1 MKILIIEDDRLLQD
15 GLRLALQ
22 QEGYASDS
30 SDSLRMAE
38 NLMESTAYSL
48 AILDLGLPDGDGMS
62 LLNQWRKK
70 GNDVPVL
77 ILTARDAIDERV
89 RGLNLGAD
97 DYLVKPFALS
107 ELLARVRAIIRRHQ
121 GKSNNQLWV
130 DNISLD
136 LTTHEVTVD
145 GKTIELTPKE
155 FAILSRLMLRAGHRI
170 HREVLHQDLY
180 NWEDDPSS
188 NSLEVHI
195 HNLRVKIGKHRIRT
209 LRGFGYLLTKTA
221 GTGTS

>member
-1 MKILIIEDDRLLQD
+1 MKILIIEDDKLLRD
-15 GLRLALQ
+15 GLRMALQ

-30 SDSLRMAE
+30 AGNLREAE
-38 NLMESTAYSL
+38 NFMASTAYSL

-62 LLNQWRKK
+62 LLNLWRRA

-77 ILTARDAIDERV
+77 ILTARDGVDERV

-136 LTTHEVTVD
+136 LTSHEVTLD
-145 GKTIELTPKE
+145 GKIIELTPKE

-170 HREVLHQDLY
+170 HREILHQDLY
-180 NWEDDPSS
+180 NWDDDPSS

-195 HNLRVKIGKHRIRT
+195 HNLRAKIGKERIRT

-221 GTGTS
+221 EGEPS